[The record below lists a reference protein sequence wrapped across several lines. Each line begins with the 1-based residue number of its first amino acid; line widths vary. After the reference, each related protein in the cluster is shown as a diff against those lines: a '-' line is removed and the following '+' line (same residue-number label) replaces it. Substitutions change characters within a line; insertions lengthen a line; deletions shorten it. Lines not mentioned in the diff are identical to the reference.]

1 MGLYDRDYT
10 QADSG
15 QQYYG
20 RHQHYGAPNI
30 RFNLPRLTPVVKW
43 LLIANISIHLLQ
55 AIFFGAYIKR
65 NMLTPIG
72 QMFGVDA
79 GSFWTVIQVWRLVTY
94 QFLHGHGWHLF
105 GNMLG
110 LFFLGPTLERHWG
123 SKRFIEFYL
132 ACGVAGG
139 LFYLLLAGLGILGAG
154 TMVGASGAILGMLA
168 ACAILFPHIVVF
180 ILLFPVPIR
189 VAAIGF
195 MLLFML
201 NVITAESNAGGDAA
215 HLGGM
220 AAGAAYVLL
229 GPRVGK
235 FKLKVRAGS
244 WEKKIEDERKLQ
256 IEVDRILA
264 KVHQHG
270 LHSLSGSEKRILKK
284 ATREELK
291 RQRL

>member
-10 QADSG
+10 QAGSG
-15 QQYYG
+15 PQHRG
-20 RHQHYGAPNI
+20 RHQHYGAPNLH
-30 RFNLPRLTPVVKW
+30 FNLPRLTPMVKW
-43 LLIANISIHLLQ
+43 LLIANIGIHFFQ
-55 AIFFGAYIKR
+55 AIVFHSYIQQG
-65 NMLTPIG
+65 LPTPFE
-72 QMFGVDA
+72 QWFAVDA
-79 GSFWTVIQVWRLVTY
+79 GSAWTALQAWRLVTY
-94 QFLHGHGWHLF
+94 QFLHGGGWHLF

-123 SKRFIEFYL
+123 SKRFLIFYL
-132 ACGVAGG
+132 SCGVAGG
-139 LFYLLLAGLGILGAG
+139 LFYLFLAGLHILATGM
-154 TMVGASGAILGMLA
+154 MVGASGAILGMLA
-168 ACAILFPHIVVF
+168 ACAILFPHFVVF
-180 ILLFPVPIR
+180 IVVFPVPIR
-189 VAAIGF
+189 VAAIGL
-195 MLLFML
+195 MLFFVLS
-201 NVITAESNAGGDAA
+201 VINGTQNPGGNAA

-235 FKLKVRAGS
+235 LKLQTRAGS
-244 WEKKIEDERKLQ
+244 WEKKMEEERKLQ

-291 RQRL
+291 RQRV

>member
-10 QADSG
+10 QAGSG

-43 LLIANISIHLLQ
+43 LLTVNISIFLVGTLLPPLGQ
-55 AIFFGAYIKR
+55 FLENWFAINPGSWGTALQPWRIVSYEFLHDRMWPWHIFF
-65 NMLTPIG
+65 NMI
-72 QMFGVDA
+72 A
-79 GSFWTVIQVWRLVTY
+79 
-94 QFLHGHGWHLF
+94 
-105 GNMLG
+105 
-110 LFFLGPTLERHWG
+110 LFFLGPPLERHWG
-123 SKRFIEFYL
+123 SRKFLPFYL
-132 ACGVAGG
+132 IC
-139 LFYLLLAGLGILGAG
+139 
-154 TMVGASGAILGMLA
+154 GASGGLLYLFLAGIGFLEKGIMIGASGSILGLLS
-168 ACAILFPHIVVF
+168 ACAILFPHF
-180 ILLFPVPIR
+180 IIFVLFFPVPIR

-195 MLLFML
+195 AFMYFLLVVTRSGG
-201 NVITAESNAGGDAA
+201 NTGGDVA
-215 HLGGM
+215 HLAGM
-220 AAGAAYVLL
+220 ATGAAYVLF
-229 GPRVGK
+229 GPKVGQ

-244 WEKKIEDERKLQ
+244 WEKQMEEQRKLQ

-270 LHSLSGSEKRILKK
+270 LHSLSTTEKRILKK